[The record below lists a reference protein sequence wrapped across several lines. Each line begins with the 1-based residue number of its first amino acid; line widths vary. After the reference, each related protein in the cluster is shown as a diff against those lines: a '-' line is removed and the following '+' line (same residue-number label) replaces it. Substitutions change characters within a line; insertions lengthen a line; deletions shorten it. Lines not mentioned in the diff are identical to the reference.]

1 MYSYEERLKAVELY
15 IKYNNNSAAVIRE
28 LGYPNRGTLRLWVKE
43 FNQEGSLHEKYKDK
57 SKYSDEQ
64 RKYAVNYY
72 LEHGRSISKTIR
84 AIGYPN
90 RYTLSLWLQEDVEGY
105 HTRPIAKSSKA
116 VYTEDEK
123 KEAVIHTEIR
133 EKSVNDIAEDYGVTR
148 VTLYKWKEELLGSES
163 ECTMKKQDQDTITNR
178 STSEETDQLKQEV
191 ERLRKEVYRLQLEK
205 DILEKAA
212 QIIKKEKGI
221 NLNELTNKEKTILI
235 DALKEKYPLKELL
248 IELKISKSSYFY
260 QENAMKLG
268 DKFPQ
273 LFFTTHDTGLLNLDM
288 FRRDQ
293 IWFTE
298 LKEDRSTDL
307 YSLAEIQNVRK
318 DENIRKGYINGKY
331 GAIPMLNLNF
341 ENIILSMNVSKTKT
355 L

>member
-1 MYSYEERLKAVELY
+1 MYSYEERLKAVESY

-43 FNQEGSLHEKYKDK
+43 FNQEGSLHEKYKYK

-178 STSEETDQLKQEV
+178 STSEETDQLKQEA

-212 QIIKKEKGI
+212 QIIKKETGI
-221 NLNELTNKEKTILI
+221 TDEAELIRLT
-235 DALKEKYPLKELL
+235 AEKYPLPR
-248 IELKISKSSYFY
+248 S
-260 QENAMKLG
+260 
-268 DKFPQ
+268 
-273 LFFTTHDTGLLNLDM
+273 LD
-288 FRRDQ
+288 FRMH
-293 IWFTE
+293 E
-298 LKEDRSTDL
+298 
-307 YSLAEIQNVRK
+307 
-318 DENIRKGYINGKY
+318 
-331 GAIPMLNLNF
+331 
-341 ENIILSMNVSKTKT
+341 
-355 L
+355 